1 MRYFFSAQRG
11 EIMQISSALSNAL
24 HGIQKGLTGMDKNAA
39 KIASVEA
46 FNSQNPADVAQPL
59 VDMQNNRL
67 QVEASAK
74 VMKTV
79 DATIGSLIDVVA

>member
-1 MRYFFSAQRG
+1 
-11 EIMQISSALSNAL
+11 MQISSALGNAL
-24 HGIQKGLTGMDKNAA
+24 QGIQKGLAGIDKNAA
-39 KIASVEA
+39 KIAGAAA
-46 FNSQNPADVAQPL
+46 FNSQNPADLAQPL
-59 VDMQNNRL
+59 VDIQNNRL

>member
-1 MRYFFSAQRG
+1 MLIG
-11 EIMQISSALSNAL
+11 SALGNAL

-39 KIASVEA
+39 KIASAEA
-46 FNSQNPADVAQPL
+46 FNSQDPAVVAQPL

-67 QVEASAK
+67 QVEVSAK
-74 VMKTV
+74 IMKTV

>member
-1 MRYFFSAQRG
+1 
-11 EIMQISSALSNAL
+11 MQISSALGNAL
-24 HGIQKGLTGMDKNAA
+24 HGIQKGLTGMDRNAA

-46 FNSQNPADVAQPL
+46 FNSQNPTDIAQSL

-67 QVEASAK
+67 QIEASAK
-74 VMKTV
+74 ALKTV

>member
-1 MRYFFSAQRG
+1 
-11 EIMQISSALSNAL
+11 MQISSALGNAL

-39 KIASVEA
+39 KIASAKA
-46 FNSQNPADVAQPL
+46 FDSQNPADVAQPL

-67 QVEASAK
+67 QVEVSAK
-74 VMKTV
+74 VLKAV

>member
-1 MRYFFSAQRG
+1 
-11 EIMQISSALSNAL
+11 MQINSALGNTL
-24 HGIQKGLTGMDKNAA
+24 HGIQKGLAAMDKNAA
-39 KIASVEA
+39 KIAGADA

-67 QVEASAK
+67 QIEVSAK

>member
-1 MRYFFSAQRG
+1 
-11 EIMQISSALSNAL
+11 MQISSALGNAL

-39 KIASVEA
+39 KIASAAA

-67 QVEASAK
+67 QVELSAK

>member
-1 MRYFFSAQRG
+1 
-11 EIMQISSALSNAL
+11 MQISSALGNAL
-24 HGIQKGLTGMDKNAA
+24 HGIQKGLTGMDRNAA
-39 KIASVEA
+39 TIASAEA
-46 FNSQNPADVAQPL
+46 FNSQNPANVAQPL

-74 VMKTV
+74 IMKTV